1 MIYCHTS
8 FRDSQV
14 SDANVLPILQ
24 VREAT
29 TLLLLIIYVIVAAT
43 LIV

>member
-1 MIYCHTS
+1 MIYYHTS
-8 FRDSQV
+8 FHDSQV
-14 SDANVLPILQ
+14 SDANVLPTLQ

-29 TLLLLIIYVIVAAT
+29 TLLLHIIYIFVAAT